1 MNNPNYH
8 GCSNCEFQISPFRQC
23 EWAES
28 GGDEGI
34 DKFFRPQCPRWSER
48 GSEQSVQLQKISDKL
63 TKQEIIDRF
72 RSNAELE
79 RQKGN
84 LNGCLEFKQIAEWID
99 QLQEIERIVKK
110 EGFIHNPYM
119 AVDMILGID
128 YILRREQ
135 GSK

>member
-1 MNNPNYH
+1 MNNSNYH
-8 GCSNCEFQISPFRQC
+8 GCSNCEYQISPFRQC

-28 GGDEGI
+28 GGEGNI
-34 DKFFRPQCPRWSER
+34 IRFQCPRWLER
-48 GSEQSVQLQKISDKL
+48 GSEQSRQLQMTSDKL

-72 RSNAELE
+72 RNNAEFE

-99 QLQEIERIVKK
+99 QLQEIEKIVKN

-119 AVDMILGID
+119 AIDMILGID

-135 GSK
+135 CSR

>member
-28 GGDEGI
+28 GGDGKI
-34 DKFFRPQCPRWSER
+34 IRFNGCPRWSER
-48 GSEQSVQLQKISDKL
+48 GSEQSGQLQEISYKL

-72 RSNAELE
+72 RSNAEFE

-84 LNGCLEFKQIAEWID
+84 LNGCLEFKQIAEWLD

-135 GSK
+135 GSR